1 MHTLQHRSADL
12 LVERTATAGAGPT
25 PLALLAST
33 PSDVPPLLVLDAG
46 EFLARCRRCDWSSQG
61 KATPGAAL
69 ATFAAHAC
77 EERPA

>member
-1 MHTLQHRSADL
+1 
-12 LVERTATAGAGPT
+12 
-25 PLALLAST
+25 LAST